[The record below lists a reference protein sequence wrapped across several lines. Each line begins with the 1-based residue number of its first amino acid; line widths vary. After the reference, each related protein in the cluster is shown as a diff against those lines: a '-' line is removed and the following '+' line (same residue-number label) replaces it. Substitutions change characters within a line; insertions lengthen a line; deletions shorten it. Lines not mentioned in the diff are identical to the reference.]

1 MSKETRGGLVINQS
15 PKACHQKQWRDYLM
29 SITLPE
35 DPGLDLSRASP
46 DTVTP
51 PMEVARG
58 SALGHAPRQFSYLII
73 CV

>member
-1 MSKETRGGLVINQS
+1 
-15 PKACHQKQWRDYLM
+15 M

-35 DPGLDLSRASP
+35 DPELDLSRASP

-51 PMEVARG
+51 PMEAARG
-58 SALGHAPRQFSYLII
+58 SAFGHAPRQFSFLII